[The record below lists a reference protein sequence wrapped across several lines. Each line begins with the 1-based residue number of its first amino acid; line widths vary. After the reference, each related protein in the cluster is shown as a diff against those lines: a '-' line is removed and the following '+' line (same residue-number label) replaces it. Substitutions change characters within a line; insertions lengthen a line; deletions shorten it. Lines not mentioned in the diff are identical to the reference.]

1 MKQISGFSVVRING
15 GNRVSYTYD
24 EIDNESGELISS
36 NNRKSFY
43 AVDQKLNEYIEYIRL
58 FVNSREEN

>member
-1 MKQISGFSVVRING
+1 MKQISGFSVVSING

-24 EIDNESGELISS
+24 EIDDSSGELLST

-43 AVDQKLNEYIEYIRL
+43 AVDQELNDRIEYIRK
-58 FVNSREEN
+58 FVNSREEM

>member
-1 MKQISGFSVVRING
+1 MKQISGFSVVSING

-24 EIDNESGELISS
+24 EIDDSSGELLST

-43 AVDQKLNEYIEYIRL
+43 AVDQELNDRIECIRK
-58 FVNSREEN
+58 FVNSREEM